1 MGLIER
7 LYSIECKI
15 TKTEKKLIEY
25 FKANIQIIPDY
36 TIEQISKFSG
46 ISMSS
51 ITRFIK
57 KIGYNNFRDFRV
69 EVAKEISLKIKNIP
83 PKFEIGS
90 EETVLETAKRLVS
103 YNIRSLDHTVDILSC
118 KEVELAAKLIGE
130 ANKIYF
136 VGLGYSGIVALDTN
150 YKFMRI
156 GINCVAFDSSHT
168 MITMA
173 PLLNKDDLLFVISD
187 SGETFDILQTVKIV
201 KENKIPVVALTKN
214 HRSQLVKIAD
224 VAVQYYSEESDVQT
238 GSVTTKFSQ
247 FFMIDLIYAQ
257 VLKNSH
263 YDLVE
268 KNLKTIKAIRQL
280 DKSKNRF

>member
-36 TIEQISKFSG
+36 TIKQISKFSG

-69 EVAKEISLKIKNIP
+69 EVAKEISLKTKNIP

-103 YNIRSLDHTVDILSC
+103 YNIRSLDHTVDILSY
-118 KEVELAAKLIGE
+118 KEVELAAQLIGE

-201 KENKIPVVALTKN
+201 KENKVPVVALTKN